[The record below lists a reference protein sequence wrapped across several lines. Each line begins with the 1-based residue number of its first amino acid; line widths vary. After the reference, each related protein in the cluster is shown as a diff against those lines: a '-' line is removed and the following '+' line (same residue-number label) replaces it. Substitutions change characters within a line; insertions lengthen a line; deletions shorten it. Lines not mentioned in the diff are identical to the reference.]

1 MKQTSEKQ
9 NIWAIGDVQGCYDS
23 LQALLKKINFSPLV
37 DGLWMVGDWVNRG
50 PKSLEVLDFCKTHTD
65 MLDGVLGNHDL
76 HLLGCMT
83 GLRQL
88 SPKDTIQQ
96 VLTHPSCTELG
107 EWLRRQ
113 PFYRLSDAYL
123 LIHAGLPAKMPLKD
137 FLNYLD
143 EAHVRLSG
151 SQWENALAEIFSG
164 TTQMSQCVAVATRI
178 RMVDESFV
186 PNWAYK
192 GSPQDAPPNLTAWF
206 SHPDVDLPEDR
217 RVIFGHWAALG
228 LFQNEHVVALDTGCV
243 WRRSLSAFN
252 IKTGQ
257 VVQVERVHP

>member
-23 LQALLKKINFSPLV
+23 LQALLEKINFSPLV

-83 GLRQL
+83 GLRKPA
-88 SPKDTIQQ
+88 PKDTLQEILQ
-96 VLTHPSCTELG
+96 HPSCGELG
-107 EWLRRQ
+107 EWLRTQ

-123 LIHAGLPAKMPLKD
+123 LIHAGLPAKMPLEL
-137 FLNYLD
+137 FLRNLD
-143 EAHVRLSG
+143 KAHLWLSG
-151 SQWENALAEIFSG
+151 PDWEAGLAEIFAG
-164 TTQMSQCVAVATRI
+164 RTQMAECVAVATRV
-178 RMVDESFV
+178 RMLDEQRL
-186 PNWAYK
+186 PNWSYK
-192 GSPQDAPPNLTAWF
+192 GPPQDAPSNLTAWF
-206 SHPDVDLPEDR
+206 NHPEVELPEGK

-228 LFQNEHVVALDTGCV
+228 LFQNEKVVALDTGCV